1 MISQKGTLE
10 AIEIMPNTCLYFS
23 LQLSHTVKIIK
34 LLVLVHVLKNP
45 TVF

>member
-34 LLVLVHVLKNP
+34 LVHVLKNP